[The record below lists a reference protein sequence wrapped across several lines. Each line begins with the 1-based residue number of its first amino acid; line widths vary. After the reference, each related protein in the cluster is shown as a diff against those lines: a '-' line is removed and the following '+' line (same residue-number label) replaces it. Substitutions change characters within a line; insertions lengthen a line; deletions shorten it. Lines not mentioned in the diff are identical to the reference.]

1 MNITKLNAQTLEYY
15 KKGYDLSNSL
25 NAYFLRLDEEFKNQT
40 SLRLQKMAYTGLK
53 IVTGRDMAA
62 CCLLAQ
68 QWRDYTDKI
77 IQTRDQKSVDEF
89 LETVSSSKWLYFFDK
104 FLSFVIQAPLEAEK
118 FTKSAEEREEAE
130 EIFTR
135 IGVNLVKTIIYWF
148 ENNESLKSILQQSS
162 ECDQSVE
169 LASAGLE
176 ATIGLA
182 SLNIQKEKV
191 QKVAVKVSNLSK
203 LYDCFE
209 AVKNV
214 SLTIPEGVIFGLLGP
229 NGAGKTSLIE
239 CIEGIRQLNSG
250 RIEIF
255 GLTVDSVNNEL
266 KERIG
271 VQLQNTG
278 LYGMLTVKE
287 TLTLYASF
295 YKTSIDPLT
304 LIQWVDMQD
313 KTDSPVRDLSGGQ
326 RQRLSLA
333 LALVND
339 PELLFLDEPTTGLDP
354 HARRNIWQLMQDL
367 RGRGKT
373 ILLTTHYMEEA
384 EYLCDRVAIMHNGEI
399 IEQDTPANLIK
410 KHIGEKSIEFDFKG
424 VIDPRIIENLEGV
437 DRFWIR
443 GSRVVIISKDEKA
456 TMVKLL
462 ETVFPDATMEDLIVR
477 RGNLEDVFLKLTNK
491 GLET

>member
-1 MNITKLNAQTLEYY
+1 
-15 KKGYDLSNSL
+15 
-25 NAYFLRLDEEFKNQT
+25 
-40 SLRLQKMAYTGLK
+40 
-53 IVTGRDMAA
+53 
-62 CCLLAQ
+62 
-68 QWRDYTDKI
+68 
-77 IQTRDQKSVDEF
+77 
-89 LETVSSSKWLYFFDK
+89 
-104 FLSFVIQAPLEAEK
+104 
-118 FTKSAEEREEAE
+118 
-130 EIFTR
+130 
-135 IGVNLVKTIIYWF
+135 
-148 ENNESLKSILQQSS
+148 
-162 ECDQSVE
+162 
-169 LASAGLE
+169 
-176 ATIGLA
+176 
-182 SLNIQKEKV
+182 
-191 QKVAVKVSNLSK
+191 
-203 LYDCFE
+203 
-209 AVKNV
+209 
-214 SLTIPEGVIFGLLGP
+214 
-229 NGAGKTSLIE
+229 
-239 CIEGIRQLNSG
+239 
-250 RIEIF
+250 
-255 GLTVDSVNNEL
+255 
-266 KERIG
+266 
-271 VQLQNTG
+271 
-278 LYGMLTVKE
+278 
-287 TLTLYASF
+287 
-295 YKTSIDPLT
+295 
-304 LIQWVDMQD
+304 MQD